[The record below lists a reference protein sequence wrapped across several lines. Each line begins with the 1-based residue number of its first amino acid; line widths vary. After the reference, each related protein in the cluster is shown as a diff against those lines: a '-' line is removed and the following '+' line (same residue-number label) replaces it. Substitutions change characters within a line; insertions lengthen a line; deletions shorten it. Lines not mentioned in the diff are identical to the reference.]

1 MRGKVL
7 RLFEA
12 AAGVGAAA
20 DAVGADAGGGGE
32 AVGAVEAV
40 EVAEVAEGV
49 VASTTMMHFSFVE
62 NG

>member
-32 AVGAVEAV
+32 AVGAVE
-40 EVAEVAEGV
+40 VAEVAEGV